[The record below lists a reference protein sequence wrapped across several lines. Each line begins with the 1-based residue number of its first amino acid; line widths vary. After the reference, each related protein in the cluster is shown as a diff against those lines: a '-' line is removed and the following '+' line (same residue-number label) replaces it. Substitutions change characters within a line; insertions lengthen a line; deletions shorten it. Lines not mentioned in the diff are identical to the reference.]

1 MGLVCPSEGIK
12 NIIMKSIKDVNFKMC
27 VQQALDEQQDA
38 ASFKREIMDLLK
50 NEKIKSEEDADVKK
64 HQASLQKIADLL
76 HTVNRFCDLLDQKLS
91 DFPDHALVY
100 CVDNMPR
107 SVTNAAFLLGSY
119 MVLKMRL
126 SPEAVWSSFED
137 ISGHRHTGT
146 PRSRKQTSISH
157 SSTAGADFHVQ
168 IPSAGCSP
176 TIWRST
182 CTTTRPLRETF
193 TS

>member
-1 MGLVCPSEGIK
+1 MLFHPVVGAIVYLAERRAQTIESSANTKPFHFFNTDDSLVYIPFCDDFGPM
-12 NIIMKSIKDVNFKMC
+12 N
-27 VQQALDEQQDA
+27 
-38 ASFKREIMDLLK
+38 
-50 NEKIKSEEDADVKK
+50 
-64 HQASLQKIADLL
+64 L

-168 IPSAGCSP
+168 IPSAGCGP

-182 CTTTRPLRETF
+182 CTTTRPWRETF